1 MKKLLCILMMLLL
14 AFPALAE
21 ENPFAPFTLTAPD
34 GVTLEENES
43 ACTFVSGTTRVVA
56 QLISRVPDEDPS
68 QAIRRLMA
76 QFEPDAVIQ
85 GELAAAKGYAG
96 LTAVTKD
103 KFAAG
108 VNQWNVMLLG
118 PAGDLLIL
126 SGYDLEGDNESV
138 HALLDALLEGLTAE
152 GMPIITND

>member
-1 MKKLLCILMMLLL
+1 MKKLLCILLMLLF
-14 AFPALAE
+14 AIPALAE
-21 ENPFAPFTLTAPD
+21 GNPFAPYEIALPQGAA
-34 GVTLEENES
+34 LENNEGTH
-43 ACTFVSGTTRVVA
+43 TFVSGKTRVVA
-56 QLISRVPDEDPS
+56 MLIERVPDADPAE
-68 QAIRRLMA
+68 AIVRLMA